1 MSDHPGSKSYNDT
14 VADLRALANR
24 WVLMAR
30 DHARESKTR
39 TGEGE
44 EAKAAYYRGLAEA
57 YHKLAMELAD
67 VVKAMPATGPAA
79 ASARADSV
87 GGEVAPPGQPD
98 ASATPAMTYASVPLG
113 EALRMLDYAGISA
126 RDVKQHKDY
135 VFTAVFSRWQPF
147 SETERLD
154 RIKSVDPRVVILNF
168 GKLPDTQDP
177 YVDFA
182 FQER

>member
-1 MSDHPGSKSYNDT
+1 MSDRPGSKSYLDT

-39 TGEGE
+39 TGEGD

-57 YHKLAMELAD
+57 YHKLAMELAEI
-67 VVKAMPATGPAA
+67 VKTMPATGPA
-79 ASARADSV
+79 S
-87 GGEVAPPGQPD
+87 
-98 ASATPAMTYASVPLG
+98 TPAKSQPAAPKAPAVAYAAVPLG
-113 EALRMLDYAGISA
+113 EALRLLDYAGISA
-126 RDVKQHKDY
+126 RDVKQGKDH
-135 VFTAVFSRWQPF
+135 VFTAIFSRWQPF

-154 RIKSVDPRVVILNF
+154 RIKSVDPRVIILGF
-168 GKLPDTQDP
+168 GKLPDTHDP